1 MIGPTPRPGTPMVPL
16 LQFIDYIIN
25 LYEYVIIAGVV
36 LSWLMAFSVVNPYNR
51 YVMAINQT
59 LGALTEP
66 FLRRIRRVMPDL
78 GAVDISPIVLLLIC
92 FFLRSVVIWGWL
104 IPFFARR

>member
-1 MIGPTPRPGTPMVPL
+1 MIGPTSPPGAPMVPL
-16 LQFIDYIIN
+16 LQFVDYLIN

-36 LSWLMAFSVVNPYNR
+36 LSWLMAFNVVNPYNR
-51 YVMAINQT
+51 YVAAINQA
-59 LGALTEP
+59 LAALTEP
-66 FLRRIRRVMPDL
+66 FLRHIRRSMPDL

-104 IPFFARR
+104 IPLFARR

>member
-1 MIGPTPRPGTPMVPL
+1 MVPL
-16 LQFIDYIIN
+16 LQFADYLIN

-36 LSWLMAFSVVNPYNR
+36 PAWLMAFSVVNPYNR
-51 YVMAINQT
+51 YVIAINQT

-66 FLRRIRRVMPDL
+66 FLTRIRRVMPDL
-78 GAVDISPIVLLLIC
+78 GAIDISPIVLLLIC